1 MGKPPD
7 RPRASTNT
15 RSVRRKSAPVD
26 PGAADPA
33 LIESEA
39 RFRVAFDQTAVGLA
53 HVAVDGRY
61 LQVNKKLCDILGY
74 SAEELLQ
81 KTIWDVSHPEDREVA
96 TPHRQR
102 LFAGEIDTF
111 SLEKRFLQKGGGTV
125 WVNLTVS
132 LIRKAAGAPDY
143 NIAAY
148 EDISARKA
156 AELKLVDTVS
166 LLRATLEST
175 TDGILVV
182 DRSGHFATY
191 NERFQSM
198 WRNPDSV
205 INSVNDEH
213 ALGDVLDQLANPDAF
228 LQKLRELYDN
238 PESDSFDVLEFKDGR
253 VFERYSRP
261 QRIDGSVVGR
271 VWSFRDVSERRRAET
286 ALRLSEER
294 FRGLI
299 ELSSDWYWE
308 QDEQFRFSMVS
319 DNFSRR
325 MNPSETPAIGKT
337 RWERPCLNMTE
348 ADWAAHRAVLN
359 AHQPF
364 YNLELLR
371 LDGDGKPHYGSIS
384 GRPVFDTEGRFKGYL
399 GVGVNVTARRLAE
412 EALRGSE
419 ARYRSVVDNL
429 AEGVIIID
437 TAGRIVSAN
446 PSAAHILGV
455 SGEELLSGSL
465 TDPRWRIFRED
476 GTPWPEETRPTT
488 VTLRTGEPRSNV
500 VIGVLRPDSSLVWI
514 SINTRALGGSD
525 RKPSE
530 GVVISMSD
538 VSERRNFEE
547 RLTFLAQT
555 DTLTGLPNR
564 ALLRD
569 RLAQA
574 LMRAKRH
581 GMMVGVLLFDLD
593 RFKEINDSLG
603 HSAGDTVLK
612 EVGVRVSR
620 ALRDTDTVA
629 RLGGDEFCIIIE
641 DCDNRD
647 KVAFTA
653 TKLQRLFD
661 EPIPA
666 ESREIFTEASIGLAV
681 YPEDGDSVE
690 DLLKHADIAMYA
702 AKHEGG
708 NAYIFYSSDLHSK
721 SADEIG
727 MVAALRRAID
737 RNELVLHYQPRIEIK
752 SGRPLGVEAL
762 VRWQHPELGM
772 LSPLRFIHIA
782 EETGLIVPIGEW
794 VLKTAC
800 AEVKAWQQAGLGQLG
815 MSVNLSA
822 RQFRDI
828 GLVGKVAETLAAT
841 GLNPLFLELEITESV
856 IMQQTDYTL
865 RVLARLVDL
874 GVRISIDDFGTGY
887 SSLAYLKRFPV
898 NKVKIDRAFVHDIH
912 VNRDDAA
919 IVKAIISLA
928 NTLDLGVIAEGVE
941 TREQL
946 EYLAALGC
954 QEYQGY
960 YFSRP
965 LPAAELIALLRS
977 MSRAGPGSARSR

>member
-1 MGKPPD
+1 M
-7 RPRASTNT
+7 
-15 RSVRRKSAPVD
+15 
-26 PGAADPA
+26 
-33 LIESEA
+33 IESEA
-39 RFRVAFDQTAVGLA
+39 RFRAAFDQAAVGFA

-61 LQVNKKLCDILGY
+61 IQVNKNLCDILGY
-74 SAEELLQ
+74 SAEELRQ
-81 KTIWDVSHPEDREVA
+81 KTVRDISHPEDREAA
-96 TPHRQR
+96 TRHRQR

-111 SLEKRFLQKGGGTV
+111 SLEKRFLRKDGSTV

-132 LIRKAAGAPDY
+132 LVRNTAGAPDY
-143 NIAAY
+143 DIAAY
-148 EDISARKA
+148 EDISARKTP
-156 AELKLVDTVS
+156 ELKLDDTVS

-182 DRSGHFATY
+182 DRTGRIATY

-198 WRNPDSV
+198 WRNPDAV
-205 INSVNDEH
+205 INSANDEE

-228 LQKLRELYDN
+228 LQKLRDLYDN

-253 VFERYSRP
+253 VFERYSQP
-261 QRIDGSVVGR
+261 QRIGGSIVGR
-271 VWSFRDVSERRRAET
+271 VWTFRDVSERRRAET

-294 FRGLI
+294 FRSLL

-308 QDEQFRFSMVS
+308 QDEQFRFTMVS

-325 MNPSETPAIGKT
+325 MNSSEAPAIGKT
-337 RWERPCLNMTE
+337 RWERPSLNMTE
-348 ADWAAHRAVLN
+348 ADWAAHRATLE

-364 YNLELLR
+364 YGLELHR
-371 LDGDGKPHYGSIS
+371 LDGEGKPHYGSIS
-384 GRPVFDTEGRFKGYL
+384 GKPIFDTKGRFKGYR
-399 GVGVNVTARRLAE
+399 GVGVNITARRLAE
-412 EALRGSE
+412 EALRESE
-419 ARYRSVVDNL
+419 ARYRSVIDNL

-437 TAGRIVSAN
+437 TAGRAVSAN
-446 PSAAHILGV
+446 LSAARILGV
-455 SGEELLSGSL
+455 SREELLSGSL
-465 TDPRWRIFRED
+465 MDPHLRIIGED

-488 VTLRTGEPRSNV
+488 VTLRTGEPQSNV
-500 VIGVLRPDSSLVWI
+500 VIGVPRPDSTLVWI
-514 SINTRALGGSD
+514 SINTRVLGGSD
-525 RKPSE
+525 GRPPE

-538 VSERRNFEE
+538 VTERRNFVG
-547 RLTFLAQT
+547 RLTYLAQS
-555 DTLTGLPNR
+555 DPLTGLPNR
-564 ALLRD
+564 ALLQD

-581 GMMVGVLLFDLD
+581 GMMVGILLFDLD

-612 EVGVRVSR
+612 EIGRRVSR

-641 DCDNRD
+641 DCDSRD

-653 TKLQRLFD
+653 AKLQRLFD
-661 EPIPA
+661 EPIPV
-666 ESREIFTEASIGLAV
+666 EGREMFTEASIGLAV
-681 YPEDGDSVE
+681 YPEDGDSIE

-708 NAYIFYSSDLHSK
+708 NAYRFYSKNLHAK

-727 MVAALRRAID
+727 MVAALRRALD
-737 RNELVLHYQPRIEIK
+737 RNELVLYYQPRIEIK
-752 SGRPLGVEAL
+752 SGRPVGVEAL
-762 VRWQHPELGM
+762 LRWPHPELGM
-772 LSPLRFIHIA
+772 LSPLHFIRVA

-800 AEVKAWQQAGLGQLG
+800 AEVKAWQQAGLPRLSV
-815 MSVNLSA
+815 SVNLSA
-822 RQFRDI
+822 RQFRDS
-828 GLVGKVAETLAAT
+828 GLAGKVAETLAAT
-841 GLNPLFLELEITESV
+841 GLGPRFLELEITESV
-856 IMQQTDYTL
+856 IMQQTDHTVS
-865 RVLARLVDL
+865 VLARLVDL

-898 NKVKIDRAFVHDIH
+898 HMVKIDRAFVRDIDE
-912 VNRDDAA
+912 NRDDAA
-919 IVKAIISLA
+919 IVKAIITMA
-928 NTLDLGVIAEGVE
+928 RTLELGVIAEGVE

-946 EYLAALGC
+946 DYLAALGC

-965 LPAAELIALLRS
+965 LPATELIALLRS
-977 MSRAGPGSARSR
+977 MSQPGSESALSR